1 MLQEYL
7 LERLHDIANDGIA
20 IGFGFSPSGQ
30 PSEHLCTYN
39 PTWQEYYWRHNLIN
53 RDPIISFGAKN
64 IGAVRWS
71 DVDLTQNGNAVNQA
85 RDFNMKN
92 GIVLSVQVD
101 GERAI
106 AGLATSSPPSETSIK
121 EARIIL
127 AALQASKT
135 GEPKIDL
142 TKRQKEIL
150 RLIADGASAAA
161 TAHEL
166 DIDVATVNFHKRA
179 ALIRNRGQALNFTAL
194 LSKAVKTAV
203 I

>member
-1 MLQEYL
+1 MLQAHL
-7 LERLHDIANDGIA
+7 LDRLHDIADGGLA
-20 IGFGFSPSGQ
+20 IGFGFSPKGQ
-30 PSEHLCTYN
+30 PTDYLCTYSSD
-39 PTWQEYYWRHNLIN
+39 WQTHYWQNNLIIK
-53 RDPIISFGAKN
+53 DPVISFGVRN
-64 IGAVRWS
+64 IGAVRWA
-71 DVDLTQNGNAVNQA
+71 DVDLIQPDNAVLQA
-85 RDFNMKN
+85 RDFNMKD

-106 AGLATSSPPSETSIK
+106 AGLSTTSRPSDAAIK

-135 GEPKIDL
+135 GEPTIDL

-166 DIDVATVNFHKRA
+166 QIDVSTVNFHKRE
-179 ALIRNRGQALNFTAL
+179 ALKRNKRHAHNFTAL
-194 LSKAVKTAV
+194 LSKAIKYAA